1 MIFKNFT
8 VLLCNTKWKVCKGE
22 RKGILVWQ
30 NVQTV
35 MCNRYKLL
43 CVIGL
48 SSLLKKNQ
56 LDVVYMQ
63 QRKSIQTSCHSI
75 SLTTEAPW
83 ATLVDNLEYK
93 GDMFNEPAPHSLT

>member
-1 MIFKNFT
+1 
-8 VLLCNTKWKVCKGE
+8 
-22 RKGILVWQ
+22 
-30 NVQTV
+30 
-35 MCNRYKLL
+35 MCNRA
-43 CVIGL
+43 VEFAE
-48 SSLLKKNQ
+48 KNQ

-83 ATLVDNLEYK
+83 ASLVDNLEYK